1 LVGSIKIRFGVSSLL
16 YEKKILGSC
25 GIKEEDICFIA
36 KKTCF
41 FYALNIMIKMTN
53 GTKLGVQND

>member
-1 LVGSIKIRFGVSSLL
+1 MR
-16 YEKKILGSC
+16 KKILGGR

-53 GTKLGVQND
+53 GTKLSVQND

>member
-1 LVGSIKIRFGVSSLL
+1 MELR
-16 YEKKILGSC
+16 KK
-25 GIKEEDICFIA
+25 DTCFIA

-41 FYALNIMIKMTN
+41 NALNIMIKMTN